1 MDIETLHTSIRDSM
15 EVARQEHCSRV
26 NNKDEKLLT
35 KTKHLMKQ
43 RREMLQK
50 HPRNEIQLRQINRDI
65 SKSVRKDVRDYN
77 NKWITKTIKHNK
89 KIKVLKKKLSKG
101 KTEINKMENKAQ
113 IKSNPANH
121 NRLLFKHV
129 QRKKKRI
136 SEQSLIFYIR
146 DQKSCR
152 K

>member
-1 MDIETLHTSIRDSM
+1 MLTTVENSSEYQRTISEHLGNINEMDIETLHTSIRDSM

-65 SKSVRKDVRDYN
+65 SKSVRKDVRDY
-77 NKWITKTIKHNK
+77 
-89 KIKVLKKKLSKG
+89 
-101 KTEINKMENKAQ
+101 INK
-113 IKSNPANH
+113 
-121 NRLLFKHV
+121 
-129 QRKKKRI
+129 
-136 SEQSLIFYIR
+136 
-146 DQKSCR
+146 
-152 K
+152 